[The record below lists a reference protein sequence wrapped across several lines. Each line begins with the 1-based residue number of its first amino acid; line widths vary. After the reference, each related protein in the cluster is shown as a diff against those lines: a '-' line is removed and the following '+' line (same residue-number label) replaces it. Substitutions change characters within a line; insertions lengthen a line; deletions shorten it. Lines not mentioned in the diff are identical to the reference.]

1 MEILSK
7 NQKLYWKSVQLFT
20 AGLLSVWFLVSF
32 GAGIIFR
39 EFLDQ
44 YFIGGAPLGFWFAQ
58 QGAIYVFLIIIIIY
72 CLGMNYLEKKY
83 GLDNQ

>member
-7 NQKLYWKSVQLFT
+7 NQRLYWKSVQLFT

-39 EFLDQ
+39 QFLDQ
-44 YFIGGAPLGFWFAQ
+44 YFIG
-58 QGAIYVFLIIIIIY
+58 
-72 CLGMNYLEKKY
+72 EK
-83 GLDNQ
+83 

>member
-20 AGLLSVWFLVSF
+20 ASLLSVWFLVSF

-39 EFLDQ
+39 QFLDQ

>member
-1 MEILSK
+1 MEILTK
-7 NQKLYWKSVQLFT
+7 NQRLYWKSVQLFT
-20 AGLLSVWFLVSF
+20 VGLLSLWFLTSF

-83 GLDNQ
+83 GLDN

>member
-1 MEILSK
+1 MEILCLK
-7 NQKLYWKSVQLFT
+7 TRGYIGNLF
-20 AGLLSVWFLVSF
+20 GYLLLAYYVVWFLASF

-72 CLGMNYLEKKY
+72 CLGMSHLEKKY
-83 GLDNQ
+83 GLH

>member
-1 MEILSK
+1 MEILPK
-7 NQKLYWKSVQLFT
+7 NQRLYWKSVQLFT
-20 AGLLSVWFLVSF
+20 AGLLSLWFLTSF

-72 CLGMNYLEKKY
+72 CLGMNYLEKKH
-83 GLDNQ
+83 GLDN

>member
-7 NQKLYWKSVQLFT
+7 NQRLYWKSVQLFT

-83 GLDNQ
+83 GLDN

>member
-39 EFLDQ
+39 QFLDQ
-44 YFIGGAPLGFWFAQ
+44 YFIGGAPLGVWVAQ

-83 GLDNQ
+83 GLDN

>member
-7 NQKLYWKSVQLFT
+7 NQRLYWKSVQLFT
-20 AGLLSVWFLVSF
+20 AGLLSVWFSVSF

-39 EFLDQ
+39 QFLDQ